1 MNVEPAGTPDRGPD
15 DLFARTE
22 LIAGEVCMEAYL
34 PTDRGAKFV
43 QSARP
48 THTYDRL
55 ARRSSCLCVRS
66 YNMAASS
73 VRRYS
78 PMHAAPRRGDN
89 QGIGRLTVAAF
100 APRMGL
106 ASVGRRMGGQ
116 TTSDHGQ

>member
-1 MNVEPAGTPDRGPD
+1 MRATPAARPD
-15 DLFARTE
+15 DLLA
-22 LIAGEVCMEAYL
+22 LIEPTAGEVCIEAYL

-43 QSARP
+43 RSARS

-55 ARRSSCLCVRS
+55 ARRSSCLCVCS
-66 YNMAASS
+66 YNIAASS

>member
-1 MNVEPAGTPDRGPD
+1 
-15 DLFARTE
+15 
-22 LIAGEVCMEAYL
+22 MEAYL

-55 ARRSSCLCVRS
+55 ARRSSCLCVCS

-78 PMHAAPRRGDN
+78 PMHAAPRRGDT
-89 QGIGRLTVAAF
+89 QGMAGWPWRHLRHEWDWRAWDGGWGTNHVRSRPVA
-100 APRMGL
+100 
-106 ASVGRRMGGQ
+106 
-116 TTSDHGQ
+116 